1 MNFCALK
8 YDRQQSVIGTDKSV
22 FADLRS
28 DQTQR
33 GGHGPTEDRRAQG
46 GVRVTVVM
54 TGCAARSMLSAARR
68 LSWKVSPVSV
78 GALPSIRMPV
88 P

>member
-1 MNFCALK
+1 VVAVRFLGVGGALGPVHREPGNAESG
-8 YDRQQSVIGTDKSV
+8 YVREVVDGVVEQGDGVSEQAAD
-22 FADLRS
+22 DLRS

-54 TGCAARSMLSAARR
+54 TMTVAETL
-68 LSWKVSPVSV
+68 
-78 GALPSIRMPV
+78 
-88 P
+88 